1 MSEPIR
7 VVVADDS
14 PFVCRL
20 LKGHLE
26 SSPDVRV
33 VGTALDGPRAL
44 ELTRELRPD
53 AVTLDLGMPGMSGLE
68 VLDRLMRHHPVPVL
82 VISGVSRQAADLALE
97 ALRRGAVD
105 FIFKYT
111 PGVDTDA
118 EALRR
123 EIVAKVR
130 TAARVK
136 VIRSLGDPAACDG
149 PQPTLS
155 AGASE
160 ETPTPEEPAE
170 FGTEQVIV
178 IGAST
183 GGPVAL
189 RELLEELPVDF
200 PAGILVVQHLPGTFT
215 GVLAAQLDRRV
226 RVRVKE
232 AEEGDR
238 LRPGLVL
245 IAPGERHLLIRPNGR
260 IDLVRAAK
268 IRGHRPSIDVTMQSA
283 AQAYGPRARG
293 VLLTGMGTDGVIG
306 LQWIRRRGGKTFV
319 QDAASC
325 VVNGMPQRALD
336 KGVVDASGPP
346 GQIAAWLLAELS
358 PAGELLGVG
367 PAF

>member
-20 LKGHLE
+20 LTAHLQ

-44 ELTRELRPD
+44 DLIRELRPD
-53 AVTLDLGMPGMSGLE
+53 AVTLDLGMPGMDGLE
-68 VLDRLMRHHPVPVL
+68 VLDRLMREHPLPVIL
-82 VISGVSRQAADLALE
+82 ISGVSRQAADLALE

-111 PGVDTDA
+111 PGVNTDA

-136 VIRSLGDPAACDG
+136 VIRSLGEPAVA
-149 PQPTLS
+149 
-155 AGASE
+155 E
-160 ETPTPEEPAE
+160 EPRLAVETGTAEEVHGPEESWALW
-170 FGTEQVIV
+170 TEPVIV

-189 RELLEELPVDF
+189 RELLEELPEDF

-232 AEEGDR
+232 AEEHDR

-245 IAPGERHLLIRPNGR
+245 IAPGERHLLVRPNGR
-260 IDLVRAAK
+260 IGLPRAAK

-283 AQAYGPRARG
+283 AQAFGARARG

-306 LQWIRRRGGKTFV
+306 LQWIRRRGGRTFV
-319 QDAASC
+319 QDVASC
-325 VVNGMPQRALD
+325 VVGGMPQRALD
-336 KGVVDASGPP
+336 RGLVDAAGTPA
-346 GQIAAWLLAELS
+346 QIAAWLLAEQT
-358 PAGELLGVG
+358 AGELSGT
-367 PAF
+367 A